1 VSPKSTGELV
11 VLTVY
16 DFRIGS
22 DQESLVTGIRLG
34 LVESTY
40 RA

>member
-1 VSPKSTGELV
+1 VSPKSIGELV

-22 DQESLVTGIRLG
+22 DQECLVIGIRLH
-34 LVESTY
+34 LVGSMS